1 MASKYKITTY
11 LSDKALYERVINSAK
26 KAGMTQ
32 SKYVES
38 LLMQESPHASDVR
51 KVRPEIEIYD
61 HYYPRQDIF
70 PSHGALV
77 LDEALASTPS
87 ERKLFY
93 SEQITQAA
101 NAGILADF
109 YKEVYGENVHKVD
122 HDSAIFVFLRLQ
134 FSGSLKK
141 NSNVSSVEFK
151 YRVMYQPMII
161 TSTEWNKYSGY
172 YDFFNIRYLRQSDL
186 INKGWRRNF
195 SSKYSGVVPVFERRR
210 EHRDN
215 SGFFI
220 PVFKEPKFFSDRVSE
235 VKNTFIG
242 DNGFFCGVKNINNKE
257 RFNLKGRWLL
267 NI

>member
-38 LLMQESPHASDVR
+38 LLMQERAHANDVR

-77 LDEALASTPS
+77 LDEVLASTPS
-87 ERKLFY
+87 ERKSFY
-93 SEQITQAA
+93 SEQIIQAA

-122 HDSAIFVFLRLQ
+122 DDSAIFIFLRLQ

-141 NSNVSSVEFK
+141 SSNVSSVELK

-161 TSTEWNKYSGY
+161 TSTEWDKYSGY

-186 INKGWRRNF
+186 INKEWRRRLSNR
-195 SSKYSGVVPVFERRR
+195 YSGVAPIFERRR
-210 EHRDN
+210 EHNDHC
-215 SGFFI
+215 GFFI
-220 PVFKEPKFFSDRVSE
+220 PVFKEPKFFADRLSE
-235 VKNTFIG
+235 IGNTTAGVNDLFYGVKNT
-242 DNGFFCGVKNINNKE
+242 NNKE
-257 RFNLKGRWLL
+257 RFNLNGRKLL

>member
-38 LLMQESPHASDVR
+38 LLMQERPHANDVR

-61 HYYPRQDIF
+61 HYYPRSDIY
-70 PSHGALV
+70 PSHGGLV
-77 LDEALASTPS
+77 LEETLARALRVRS
-87 ERKLFY
+87 RFY
-93 SEQITQAA
+93 FDQIMKEI
-101 NAGILADF
+101 NAGILSDF
-109 YKEVYGENVHKVD
+109 YKEVYGENVPKVD
-122 HDSAIFVFLRLQ
+122 DESAVFVFLRQQ
-134 FSGSLKK
+134 FFGRLIKS
-141 NSNVSSVEFK
+141 SNVSSVELK

-161 TSTEWNKYSGY
+161 TSTEWDKYSGY

-186 INKGWRRNF
+186 INQGWRRDF
-195 SSKYSGVVPVFERRR
+195 SSKYSGVVPVFERRK
-210 EHRDN
+210 EHRDH

-220 PVFKEPKFFSDRVSE
+220 PVLKEPKFFSDRVSE

-242 DNGFFCGVKNINNKE
+242 ENSFFCGIKNINNKE
-257 RFNLKGRWLL
+257 RFNLKGRELL

>member
-38 LLMQESPHASDVR
+38 LLMQERPHANDVR
-51 KVRPEIEIYD
+51 KVRPELEIYGY
-61 HYYPRQDIF
+61 YYPRQDIF
-70 PSHGALV
+70 PSHGELV
-77 LDEALASTPS
+77 LEETLARALRDR
-87 ERKLFY
+87 ERFY
-93 SEQITQAA
+93 FDQIMKEI
-101 NAGILADF
+101 NAGILSDF
-109 YKEVYGENVHKVD
+109 YKEVYGENVYKVD
-122 HDSAIFVFLRLQ
+122 DDSAVFVFLRQQ
-134 FSGSLKK
+134 FFGRLMKS
-141 NSNVSSVEFK
+141 SNVSSVELK

-161 TSTEWNKYSGY
+161 TSAEWDKYSGY

-186 INKGWRRNF
+186 INREWRRSF
-195 SSKYSGVVPVFERRR
+195 SSRYSGVVPIFERRM
-210 EHRDN
+210 EHRDH

-220 PVFKEPKFFSDRVSE
+220 PVFKDPKFFLDRVSE

-242 DNGFFCGVKNINNKE
+242 ENGFFCGINRINNKE
-257 RFNLKGRWLL
+257 RFNLKGRELL

>member
-38 LLMQESPHASDVR
+38 LLMQEKPHDNDVR

-93 SEQITQAA
+93 SEQIIQAA

-122 HDSAIFVFLRLQ
+122 DDSAIFVFLRLQ

-141 NSNVSSVEFK
+141 NLNVSSVELK

-161 TSTEWNKYSGY
+161 TSAEWDKYSGY

-186 INKGWRRNF
+186 INKEWRRNF
-195 SSKYSGVVPVFERRR
+195 SSRYSGVAPIFERRR
-210 EHRDN
+210 EHKDHC
-215 SGFFI
+215 GFFI
-220 PVFKEPKFFSDRVSE
+220 PVFKEPKFFADRLSE
-235 VKNTFIG
+235 ISNATVGVN
-242 DNGFFCGVKNINNKE
+242 DFFCGVKNTNNKE
-257 RFNLKGRWLL
+257 RFNLSGRKLL